1 MPGMS
6 TNLASSNGEVTDH
19 QIRYYEERAKGGVGL
34 IITEFTTIDYE
45 YGKGAVNQLRI
56 DKDGFVPGIHRL
68 ANAVHKYGAK
78 IFVQLHHAG
87 KRIKFYADRR

>member
-1 MPGMS
+1 M
-6 TNLASSNGEVTDH
+6 GEVTDH

-56 DKDGFVPGIHRL
+56 DKDGFVPEFNVWLMLYINMGR
-68 ANAVHKYGAK
+68 KYLFSF
-78 IFVQLHHAG
+78 IMQEENPIQ
-87 KRIKFYADRR
+87 R